1 MIYSASAIQSNP
13 TASDGTA
20 DQNVGTN
27 PSNSRRHKMKQF
39 LFFTT
44 EGFTFDPH
52 HKELHNMQILGD
64 GMGEDV
70 LEAFMSFKRNQ
81 DYLLSHGFKEIIA
94 VQYVGDMIRPLEL

>member
-1 MIYSASAIQSNP
+1 
-13 TASDGTA
+13 
-20 DQNVGTN
+20 
-27 PSNSRRHKMKQF
+27 
-39 LFFTT
+39 
-44 EGFTFDPH
+44 
-52 HKELHNMQILGD
+52 MQILGD